1 MTSSEHGANVLGALA
16 LVLHDRMS
24 AAVSE
29 AAGQPENGAAALSM
43 LSNFL
48 AQPRVGLLH
57 QALGLTPSGAVRM
70 IDKLE
75 ADGHVR
81 RGPGGDGRSTSVSL
95 TAGGRRAARRV
106 TDARLSVLDEAL
118 SVLSDDERA
127 VLDELAGRMLVGL
140 MREPGA
146 TRWMCRLC
154 NSQAC
159 GHVSGGCPVANEA
172 RERYGYRPKGTSTA
186 AG

>member
-1 MTSSEHGANVLGALA
+1 MTSSDHGANVLGALA
-16 LVLHDRMS
+16 LVLHDRLS

-43 LSNFL
+43 LASFL
-48 AQPRVGLLH
+48 EQPRVGLLH

-75 ADGHVR
+75 ADGLVR
-81 RGPGGDGRSTSVSL
+81 RGPGGDARSTSVSL
-95 TAGGRRAARRV
+95 TAGGRRVARRV
-106 TDARLSVLDEAL
+106 AAARLSVLDEAL
-118 SVLSDDERA
+118 SALTDAERV
-127 VLDELAGRMLVGL
+127 VLDELAGRMLVGM
-140 MREPGA
+140 MRMPGA

-154 NSQAC
+154 SSSAC
-159 GHVSGGCPVANEA
+159 GHMTGSCPVAEAA
-172 RERYGYRPKGTSTA
+172 RERYGYSPGTSTA